1 MYLCLSNKAYMYPDF
16 SYILHAIFGT
26 EPDNAFS
33 IIKTFGLLLAVS
45 FLASA
50 FILSLEMKRKTV
62 EGVFMPQQ
70 ITIIEGEAPDVW
82 FVLSQ
87 ALFGFILG
95 FKGVYVAQHFSE
107 FQADAA
113 GVILSATGS
122 FGGGILGALLYGGWQ
137 FYQKKKTALPKPV
150 EKKQILQP
158 VQMVGD
164 ITIVAAIS
172 GLIGA
177 KLFAI
182 FESADTIR
190 YFFKDPLGQLFSGTG
205 LAVYGGLIVAFFA
218 VLYYVR
224 KKGLDMWHM
233 MDAAAP
239 AIITGYAV
247 GRIGCQLSGDG
258 DWGIENTFTKPVWL
272 SWLPDNLW
280 VQTYPHNVINA
291 GELIP
296 DCTWQYFHQLSPGV
310 FPTPLYETV
319 MGFMILGILWSL
331 RKRIQ
336 IPGILFFIY
345 MILNGIERFF
355 IEKIRVNDKIHL
367 LGMELTQA
375 EIISVLFVVAGLT
388 GIFYRLKGRKS

>member
-1 MYLCLSNKAYMYPDF
+1 MYPDF

-26 EPDNAFS
+26 APDNAFS

-50 FILSLEMKRKTV
+50 FILSLEMKRKTT
-62 EGVFMPQQ
+62 EGIFKPIPV
-70 ITIIEGEAPDVW
+70 TVKEGEQPDIW
-82 FVLSQ
+82 FIISQ

-95 FKGVYVAQHFSE
+95 FKGIYIVQNFSD

-113 GVILSATGS
+113 SVLLSTRGNMV
-122 FGGGILGALLYGGWQ
+122 GGILVAVVYGGWQ
-137 FYQKKKTALPKPV
+137 FYQKKKKALPKPI
-150 EKKQILQP
+150 EKKELLQP

-182 FESADTIR
+182 FESAETIS
-190 YFFKDPLGQLFSGTG
+190 YFFKDPIGQLFSGTG
-205 LAVYGGLIVAFFA
+205 LAVYGGLILAFFS
-218 VLYYVR
+218 VLYFVR
-224 KKGLDMWHM
+224 KRGLDTWHM

-258 DWGIENTFTKPVWL
+258 DWGIENTMGKP
-272 SWLPDNLW
+272 SWLNWLPENLW

-291 GELIP
+291 GELMP
-296 DCTWQYFHQLSPGV
+296 DCTWEYCHQLSPGV
-310 FPTPLYETV
+310 FPTPIYETI

-375 EIISVLFVVAGLT
+375 EIISVLFVVAGIA
-388 GIFYRLKGRKS
+388 GIFYRLKGRNP